1 MYRPRLIPIL
11 LLKDK
16 YLVKTTKFKKANY
29 LGDPINAVKLF
40 CEFKADEIMLLDI
53 SSHRNSNEID
63 TDLIERVA
71 YHANMPFSYGGGIN
85 SLDDIKK
92 VISHGAEKV
101 VLNSILYKNFN
112 FLKEAVETFG
122 SSTISIC
129 LDYKKNIF
137 NNYNFYFKNGTIKG
151 KKNIF
156 EFISDVQV
164 SGVGEIILQ
173 DISRDGTMNG
183 YDTELP
189 MQLKERF
196 EMPFTVLGGA
206 GNIDHIKKIQN
217 LVQPNGIAAG
227 SKFVYFDDS
236 RGVLINYP
244 DKKTITDIFFK

>member
-40 CEFKADEIMLLDI
+40 CEFKADEIILLDI
-53 SSHRNSNEID
+53 SSNRNSNDID

-71 YHANMPFSYGGGIN
+71 HHANMPFSYGGGIN

-92 VISHGAEKV
+92 VISRGAEKV
-101 VLNSILYKNFN
+101 VLNSVLNKNFD
-112 FLKEAVETFG
+112 FLKEAVERFG

-137 NNYNFYFKNGTIKG
+137 NNYNYYFNNGSIKG
-151 KKNIF
+151 KKDIF
-156 EFISDVQV
+156 EFICDVQD

-183 YDTELP
+183 YDIDLP
-189 MQLKERF
+189 MQVKERF
-196 EMPFTVLGGA
+196 EIPFTVLGGA
-206 GNIDHIKKIQN
+206 GTLDDMKEMQN
-217 LVQPNGIAAG
+217 LAQPNGIAAG
-227 SKFVYFDDS
+227 SKFVYFDHS

-244 DKKTITDIFFK
+244 DKKTISNIFL

>member
-189 MQLKERF
+189 MQVKERF

-217 LVQPNGIAAG
+217 LVQTNGIAAG

-244 DKKTITDIFFK
+244 DKKTITDIFL

>member
-53 SSHRNSNEID
+53 SSHRNSNEIN

-189 MQLKERF
+189 MQVKERF

-244 DKKTITDIFFK
+244 DKKTITDIFL

>member
-189 MQLKERF
+189 MQVKERF

-227 SKFVYFDDS
+227 SKFVYFDHS

-244 DKKTITDIFFK
+244 DKKTISNIFL